1 MVYQIK
7 IFVAA
12 ATSLPAVLDGPVNN
26 VGNGVE
32 WVSGNILCELSH
44 ATCMYKFIYMK
55 YVNQSMTDCMC
66 AFMN

>member
-32 WVSGNILCELSH
+32 WVSGNILCGLSH
-44 ATCMYKFIYMK
+44 ATCMCKSICMK
-55 YVNQSMTDCMC
+55 YVNHSRTDCMC
-66 AFMN
+66 AMN